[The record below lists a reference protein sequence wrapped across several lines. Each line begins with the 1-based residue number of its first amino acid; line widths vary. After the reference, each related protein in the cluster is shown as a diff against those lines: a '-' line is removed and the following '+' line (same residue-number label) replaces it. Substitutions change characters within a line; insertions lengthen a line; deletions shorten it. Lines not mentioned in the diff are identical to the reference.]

1 MSARPRGRPKGS
13 KDGPRPEGA
22 PPRGRPR
29 KNNIAAEHD
38 ADDENSDT
46 EATNTNGNRAVDTE
60 DGFDASTNAFD
71 AFTAGFTEDDWRGV
85 DQASVNTGQPP
96 IAPTDTGPSLEQL
109 REARKRTHSAPFF
122 TRGHTFSNECD
133 SESEDDGNSEEE
145 SSDSLKVSEGNSSE
159 KDASKAW
166 FDKPKYMP
174 VWLYDYFRVNIQPMI
189 FRMEGRKRARPP
201 SIYIQHFPLAAVA
214 MDSPDRPYFP
224 ARSCCFPPHG
234 TLPPSRVLVASAF
247 FRRKALLRITDL
259 EDSFYIISWAYYC
272 RKGCKSYFCGW
283 SRKLLDSLPPFLRL
297 AFPAVLSRKGGISHS
312 VLSILRVG
320 NQHKMGPSGVRS
332 LLCENHTL
340 RFSTLQAQYLEAI
353 FAHTH
358 ERAQKHQP
366 NDQTSI
372 TDYVTD
378 QIPNFGDFGD
388 YTGFSGF
395 VPSER
400 YLSTMLNRAIEAD
413 EADADQHTSCLEPD
427 QLAVDDSH
435 KINKHIAKIE
445 GVPVFNALW
454 TCMTSRY
461 IRAQVLTLTK
471 SHEERYGP
479 LKAVAKSIRKY
490 GFQDPSVVF
499 SDDPVKDKPLLL
511 AAFPSLATDLT
522 PVAAAHGL
530 DPLEL
535 PVSTSVQFLGTY
547 ALVESALSSLTSIID
562 ASPNAHLCIS
572 IDAEWNISRRSGVS
586 ILQLAPHSD
595 PESIFIIPVH
605 KFDHLPPSLL
615 RLLVSNRVFKIGS
628 SIKADF
634 TRLKKQFPQLKD
646 LTSFNVIDLKA
657 YSVERGVIRRKKPGS
672 LDVLAEKVLKVYL
685 SKDDSLR
692 KNDEWETLPLPSHLM
707 CYAALDVHVSLR
719 IFAEVTKLAPLDWVR
734 HDSPAGSRVALL
746 VHEGGEIAAYGK
758 IAATQP
764 SVVSGV
770 RVKTQTNSRVV
781 IDVDQV
787 LIPTAA
793 AILHLLPSENPTA
806 RRRTGPKAGA
816 YTLQQLQAA
825 ASGSVFQIVCPVA
838 LLNFDRA
845 GVCPSQDGSQIPSIS
860 TRDPLELCPT
870 ATLTPD
876 SGETSGSESES
887 DDEYVL
893 TRVTPDASTDGR
905 QENLQMHEAHT
916 QVNPRQN
923 RGEKRDHSTMESEAF
938 VTHSLGDDLLSILR
952 KLVDAPE
959 DTERIYT
966 RILKDI
972 FHAFHM
978 IPISVNHGLR
988 AAFLHALRD
997 HIMRW
1002 DPSARGRVDKVCR
1015 EVYGLTFDQ
1024 MLARN
1029 PDYIK
1034 RRTPRHVPSPNVLVP
1049 MIQHIFNTFG
1059 NALDA
1064 KTQQPLFSPTA
1075 WQKANAVLELLR
1087 EGYLSDLP
1095 GVAMY
1100 EHAGVDKHGL
1110 NLYKCLRGTNNVEGG
1125 PHGDIYRKFGAL
1137 HAGPRLTVNSL
1148 TDHRTWYN
1156 LQAFAKHVFRA
1167 NWDYHHSLSL
1177 INRTSFLL
1185 NYLSDIVEGASSYS
1199 HWINGDLYARTEE
1212 KFGIAPVPESLRVRL
1227 AMQPYSETA
1236 AATYKLGKNDDWLR
1250 RKQGLALPAL
1260 PPTTLAARKYFFTRV
1275 KYYSAQAS
1283 TSGKGKIDMD
1293 DFAQEWNRTA
1303 DGEDRFYITTELLA
1317 AYAKTWQKNSNIRAS
1332 QELIA
1337 DKISLVSQT
1346 RDIFLAPSLPFPS
1359 FIVGGAAASIPPSM
1373 GVVEMFDDVPGLSV
1387 DLSISTGLPASQL
1400 LLSPVKSHQET
1411 LNSFIQKDILPLPS
1425 SSTTDY
1431 AMTTETDFTD
1441 LSTPLPDPSAQSVI
1455 PELNAPAQ
1463 LDLGDSD
1470 SHHANTYA
1478 PVFS

>member
-159 KDASKAW
+159 KDASKGLRQ
-166 FDKPKYMP
+166 FIS
-174 VWLYDYFRVNIQPMI
+174 NTSHS
-189 FRMEGRKRARPP
+189 PP
-201 SIYIQHFPLAAVA
+201 SLWIHPIDPIFLLARAVFRPTVLYRPRVFLWLPHFFVA
-214 MDSPDRPYFP
+214 KLCCP
-224 ARSCCFPPHG
+224 SCG
-234 TLPPSRVLVASAF
+234 KTLEKNGALPPR
-247 FRRKALLRITDL
+247 RITDL

-845 GVCPSQDGSQIPSIS
+845 GV
-860 TRDPLELCPT
+860 
-870 ATLTPD
+870 
-876 SGETSGSESES
+876 
-887 DDEYVL
+887 V
-893 TRVTPDASTDGR
+893 
-905 QENLQMHEAHT
+905 
-916 QVNPRQN
+916 
-923 RGEKRDHSTMESEAF
+923 
-938 VTHSLGDDLLSILR
+938 
-952 KLVDAPE
+952 
-959 DTERIYT
+959 RI
-966 RILKDI
+966 
-972 FHAFHM
+972 
-978 IPISVNHGLR
+978 
-988 AAFLHALRD
+988 
-997 HIMRW
+997 
-1002 DPSARGRVDKVCR
+1002 
-1015 EVYGLTFDQ
+1015 
-1024 MLARN
+1024 
-1029 PDYIK
+1029 
-1034 RRTPRHVPSPNVLVP
+1034 
-1049 MIQHIFNTFG
+1049 
-1059 NALDA
+1059 
-1064 KTQQPLFSPTA
+1064 
-1075 WQKANAVLELLR
+1075 
-1087 EGYLSDLP
+1087 
-1095 GVAMY
+1095 
-1100 EHAGVDKHGL
+1100 
-1110 NLYKCLRGTNNVEGG
+1110 
-1125 PHGDIYRKFGAL
+1125 
-1137 HAGPRLTVNSL
+1137 
-1148 TDHRTWYN
+1148 
-1156 LQAFAKHVFRA
+1156 
-1167 NWDYHHSLSL
+1167 
-1177 INRTSFLL
+1177 
-1185 NYLSDIVEGASSYS
+1185 
-1199 HWINGDLYARTEE
+1199 
-1212 KFGIAPVPESLRVRL
+1212 
-1227 AMQPYSETA
+1227 
-1236 AATYKLGKNDDWLR
+1236 
-1250 RKQGLALPAL
+1250 
-1260 PPTTLAARKYFFTRV
+1260 
-1275 KYYSAQAS
+1275 
-1283 TSGKGKIDMD
+1283 
-1293 DFAQEWNRTA
+1293 
-1303 DGEDRFYITTELLA
+1303 
-1317 AYAKTWQKNSNIRAS
+1317 
-1332 QELIA
+1332 
-1337 DKISLVSQT
+1337 
-1346 RDIFLAPSLPFPS
+1346 
-1359 FIVGGAAASIPPSM
+1359 
-1373 GVVEMFDDVPGLSV
+1373 
-1387 DLSISTGLPASQL
+1387 
-1400 LLSPVKSHQET
+1400 
-1411 LNSFIQKDILPLPS
+1411 
-1425 SSTTDY
+1425 
-1431 AMTTETDFTD
+1431 
-1441 LSTPLPDPSAQSVI
+1441 
-1455 PELNAPAQ
+1455 
-1463 LDLGDSD
+1463 
-1470 SHHANTYA
+1470 
-1478 PVFS
+1478 